1 MTTVASPTRAGIDVG
16 ALFDVTEVAVVG
28 ASPGKHYSTS
38 VLANLRRHGVPPAHL
53 HPVNPRYAEVDGLP
67 CYPDLAALPARPS
80 LVVSLVGGRLVDG
93 VLDQTIAAG
102 VPAMLVIADGYSEE
116 GPEGSARQLALARKA
131 AAGGVALL
139 GPNSLGYAAPA
150 RGIGAWV
157 GGALPDLTPGTV
169 ALAFQSSGMLNLVMN
184 QVAERQIGIS
194 GAISVGNEA
203 VLDVADFV
211 RHYASDMDTAVLGLV
226 LESTTRPS
234 ELAAALLAA
243 SAAGKVLVV
252 LSIGKSERG
261 MLNAASHAGRMATG
275 ARVWD
280 ALYRQVGA
288 VVVDDLA
295 DFLDTIA
302 LAGGIPVGT
311 DVHGLALATI
321 SGGDCGMLADMA
333 DAMGLSLAAVTPQ
346 TQAALDDALSREGIL
361 ANPLDVRN
369 TRTSAPEV
377 FWRSITALAADTNVS
392 VVGLRMNLAAAPA
405 PWHEQLYEKLAATVR
420 SAGAECVFM
429 SRVHETSSPAWYE
442 LFHRLGTPFLTS
454 YGGALGAF
462 GHLQRRPAVDGSAG
476 FPAVP
481 AAPEPVTAG
490 RALDWAGTVEWLRG
504 WDLPYVPSGL
514 AESTVDAVRRAGEL
528 GYPVVLKGVVPGL
541 AHKSEHQLVELAVSG
556 PEVAAAA
563 ADRLLDRARAL
574 GEGTAVEVQKMI
586 AGGAEFYLG
595 AHRDPILGPIVSFGL
610 GGIFLEVLHDVV
622 YAVPPVT
629 EEQALALLRE
639 LTGWAVL
646 AGARGQQ
653 PRDVAALAAL
663 VSRFSAAVAADAGT
677 VTTVDLNP
685 VMVFPAGGGVLAVD
699 AYVERKGVDGAVQQ

>member
-1 MTTVASPTRAGIDVG
+1 MTSLESPGRSGIDVA
-16 ALFDVTEVAVVG
+16 ALFDASDVAVVG
-28 ASPGKHYSTS
+28 ASPGKHYSAS
-38 VLANLRRHGVPPAHL
+38 VLSNLLAHGVPAEHV
-53 HPVNPRYAEVDGLP
+53 HPVNPRYEEVDGLR

-80 LVVSLVGGRLVDG
+80 LVVSLVGGKLVDG
-93 VLDQTIAAG
+93 VLDQVIAAG

-116 GPEGSARQLALARKA
+116 GPDGSARQLALAEKA

-157 GGALPDLTPGTV
+157 GGRLPELTPGNV

-184 QVAERQIGIS
+184 QVSERRIGVS

-211 RHYASDMDTAVLGLV
+211 RHYSSDPDTTVIGLV

-234 ELAAALLAA
+234 ELAGALLAA
-243 SAAGKVLVV
+243 SAAGKVLIV

-261 MLNAASHAGRMATG
+261 MQNAASHAGRMATG
-275 ARVWD
+275 SRVWD

-288 VVVDDLA
+288 VVVEDLS

-302 LAGGIPVGT
+302 LAGGISAGT
-311 DVHGLALATI
+311 DVNGLALATI
-321 SGGDCGMLADMA
+321 SGGDCGMLSDMA
-333 DAMGLSLAAVTPQ
+333 ESMGLSLAAVTPR
-346 TQAALDDALSREGIL
+346 TQVALDDALSRQGIL
-361 ANPLDVRN
+361 PNPLDVRN

-377 FWRSITALAADTNVS
+377 FWRSLTALAADENVA
-392 VVGLRMNLAAAPA
+392 VLGLRMNLAPAPA
-405 PWHEQLYEKLAATVR
+405 PWHEEMYTALAERVR
-420 SAGAECVFM
+420 AAGAECVFM

-462 GHLQRRPAVDGSAG
+462 RHLQQRPAVDPTGG

-481 AAPEPVTAG
+481 AAPGSIPAG
-490 RALDWAGTVEWLRG
+490 TALDWTATTQWLRK
-504 WDLPYVPSGL
+504 WDLPYVGSAL
-514 AESTVDAVRRAGEL
+514 AGSTAEAVARADEL

-541 AHKSEHQLVELAVSG
+541 AHKSEHHLVEVGLG
-556 PEVAAAA
+556 TPQAAAGA
-563 ADRLLDRARAL
+563 ADRLLARARAL
-574 GEGTAVEVQKMI
+574 DPGAALEVQTM
-586 AGGAEFYLG
+586 ASGGAEFFLG
-595 AHRDPILGPIVSFGL
+595 MHRDPILGPIVSFGL
-610 GGIFLEVLHDVV
+610 GGIFLEILHDVV
-622 YAVPPVT
+622 YALPPVT
-629 EEQALALLRE
+629 EDQVVALLHE
-639 LTGWAVL
+639 LKGWAVL

-663 VSRFSAAVAADAGT
+663 VSRFSEAVAADDVVA
-677 VTTVDLNP
+677 VDLNP

-699 AYVERKGVDGAVQQ
+699 AYVEVDRAVQH